1 MNQTFFFCLS
11 SSFEELELA
20 SSGCDEEDSSSL
32 SVPRFLP
39 FNPPFSQ
46 KNYGFYAF
54 SPGQNAFL
62 ILL

>member
-1 MNQTFFFCLS
+1 MNQTFFFC

-39 FNPPFSQ
+39 IEPL
-46 KNYGFYAF
+46 
-54 SPGQNAFL
+54 FL
-62 ILL
+62 EKFMVFQVETPS